1 MMMMTSVMRMRI
13 ISVTLQ
19 IQAVALRSELLQ
31 RIIPEIFLVLT
42 AKLLTA

>member
-1 MMMMTSVMRMRI
+1 MMMILVMRKKI
-13 ISVTLQ
+13 ISATLQ

-31 RIIPEIFLVLT
+31 RIISEIFLVLT